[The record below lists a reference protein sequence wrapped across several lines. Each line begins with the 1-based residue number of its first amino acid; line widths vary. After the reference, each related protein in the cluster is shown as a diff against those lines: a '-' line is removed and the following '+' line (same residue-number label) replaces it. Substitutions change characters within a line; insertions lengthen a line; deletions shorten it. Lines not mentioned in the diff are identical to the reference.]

1 MTVLGHRRGAYV
13 PWLFVAG
20 FGVVIAVNA
29 VMIWFAVS
37 SFSGLYSSDPRE
49 QGLHY
54 NDVLA
59 RERQRDALGWK
70 VDLAWHASGSR
81 LEIDLRDATGQP
93 LVGALVTVNFVRPV
107 EKRAP
112 ISVALQPVD
121 LGRFAARV
129 DLPEQGNWDVDVVVK
144 AAGQRWAATRR
155 MFLQ

>member
-1 MTVLGHRRGAYV
+1 MTPLSQCRGAHI

-20 FGVVIAVNA
+20 FGVIIAVNA

-37 SFSGLYSSDPRE
+37 SFSGLYSINPRE

-59 RERQRDALGWK
+59 RQKLRDALGWK
-70 VDLAWHASGSR
+70 VDVAWQPSASRMEVDVRDGAGLPLAGARVIAS
-81 LEIDLRDATGQP
+81 L
-93 LVGALVTVNFVRPV
+93 VRPV

-112 ISVALQPVD
+112 IAVAMDPVD
-121 LGRFAARV
+121 IGRFTARI
-129 DLPEQGNWDVDVVVK
+129 DLPAHGNWDIDIVVEC
-144 AAGQRWAATRR
+144 AGRRYASTRR